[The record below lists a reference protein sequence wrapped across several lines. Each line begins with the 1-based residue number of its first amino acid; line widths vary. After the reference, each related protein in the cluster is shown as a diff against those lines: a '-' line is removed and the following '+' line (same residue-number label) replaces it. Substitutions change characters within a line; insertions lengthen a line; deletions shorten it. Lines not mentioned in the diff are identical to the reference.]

1 MKIGE
6 YEVTSITRDSA
17 MVGCQRVTRGE
28 AEALLASMKVASE
41 KPQFSI
47 GQGSTPGSVWLS
59 KYNDGVR
66 LYYRNK
72 EGNQYYLL
80 DLTPEG
86 IVRAPYCNGSGFP
99 VENVEGK
106 TPEALVVK
114 S

>member
-6 YEVTSITRDSA
+6 HEVTGITRDSA
-17 MVGCQRVTRGE
+17 MVGCQRVTRE
-28 AEALLASMKVASE
+28 QAEALLASMKVASE
-41 KPQFSI
+41 KPQFTI
-47 GQGSTPGSVWLS
+47 GQGSAPGSVWLS

-66 LYYRNK
+66 LYYRNE

-80 DLTPEG
+80 DLTSEG
-86 IVRAPYCNGSGFP
+86 IVRAPYCNGAGFP
-99 VENVEGK
+99 VESVKGG